1 MMMSSRRFL
10 ALFAVA
16 SLAFIAYGE
25 RRASADPLSREANS
39 DEAAATGQVRAVH
52 RADGDRLVVSV
63 ANVTPGRALVAV
75 VVDADGN
82 ESSLGSRTASGD
94 GHAFWSVDTAL
105 GDALP
110 FDAATVDELEGYA
123 LVVRDAT
130 DATDVILTGTI
141 PEPVTATVDQ
151 EGREGIP
158 RAGAPE
164 GTKALV
170 RIAHRTG
177 DAALEVFA
185 VRVAGFDE
193 GTVLDVW
200 LESPDSSDTY
210 EKVGTVTV
218 GADGTAELEQTSS
231 DGNGLPFDVSAA
243 TDLAGLRIQ
252 IRDEENSVFFAGLV
266 PEAVAR

>member
-16 SLAFIAYGE
+16 SLAFIAYGD
-25 RRASADPLSREANS
+25 RRASAAPLSREASS
-39 DEAAATGQVRAVH
+39 DEAGATGQVRAVH

-94 GHAFWSVDTAL
+94 GHAFWSLDTAL
-105 GDALP
+105 WDALP

-130 DATDVILTGTI
+130 GVILTGTI

-177 DAALEVFA
+177 EAALEVFA
-185 VRVAGFDE
+185 VRVTGFDE

-200 LESPDSSDTY
+200 LEVPDSSGEY
-210 EKVGTVTV
+210 ANVGTVTI

-252 IRDEENSVFFAGLV
+252 VRDEDNSVFFAGFV
-266 PEAVAR
+266 PEAVTR